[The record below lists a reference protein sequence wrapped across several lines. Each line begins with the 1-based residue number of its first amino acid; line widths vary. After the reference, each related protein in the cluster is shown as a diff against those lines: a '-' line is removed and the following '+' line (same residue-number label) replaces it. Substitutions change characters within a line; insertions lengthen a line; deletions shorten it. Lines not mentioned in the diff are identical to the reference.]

1 MSAAARSMVA
11 LGLLAAGVGIAPVL
25 APHDPS
31 RQFSRYPFAP
41 PMRVHLFDD
50 NWRPH
55 APFVY
60 ALRLTDPLER
70 RYEQDP
76 SQRLPIRQDGPV
88 FLLGSDGF
96 GRDVLSRTLAGA
108 RLSLGL
114 AFAATALALALA
126 AFVGGIAGYAGGR
139 VDRML
144 MRLAE
149 FVLVLPALYVA
160 LALRGALP
168 LVLSTRAVFAT
179 LALVFGAIG
188 WPAAARGVRGIISVE
203 RGREYA
209 EAAYAIGAS
218 PMRVIV
224 RHLLPSTFGFLVV
237 QATMLVPAFV
247 MAEAALSLVGFG
259 FAPPAA
265 SWGTMIEDLGAG
277 GVAADAPWLLAPV
290 AGMAFVIFFLQAF
303 AGFTAEHRKR
313 SRDRK

>member
-1 MSAAARSMVA
+1 MSPAARSIAA
-11 LGLLAAGVGIAPVL
+11 LGVLALIVAVAPVL

-50 NWRPH
+50 GWRPH

-60 ALRLTDPLER
+60 GLRLIDPLER
-70 RYEQDP
+70 RYEQDR
-76 SQRLPIRQDGPV
+76 SQRLPIRDDAPA

-108 RLSLGL
+108 RLSLAL

-126 AFVGGIAGYAGGR
+126 ALVGGIAGYAGGR
-139 VDRML
+139 VDGML
-144 MRLAE
+144 MRIAE

-160 LALRGALP
+160 LALRGTLP
-168 LVLSTRAVFAT
+168 LVLSTRQVFAT

-188 WPAAARGVRGIISVE
+188 WPAAARGVRGIITVE
-203 RGREYA
+203 RSRQYA

-218 PMRVIV
+218 PWRVIS
-224 RHLLPSTFGFLVV
+224 RHLLPSAFGFLVV
-237 QATMLVPAFV
+237 QATVLVPAFV

-259 FAPPAA
+259 FAPPAS
-265 SWGTMIEDLGAG
+265 SWGTMIEDLGSGA
-277 GVAADAPWLLAPV
+277 VAADAPWLLAPV
-290 AGMAFVIFFLQAF
+290 AGMALTIFFLQAF
-303 AGFTAEHRKR
+303 AGSKR
-313 SRDRK
+313 STDPITRS